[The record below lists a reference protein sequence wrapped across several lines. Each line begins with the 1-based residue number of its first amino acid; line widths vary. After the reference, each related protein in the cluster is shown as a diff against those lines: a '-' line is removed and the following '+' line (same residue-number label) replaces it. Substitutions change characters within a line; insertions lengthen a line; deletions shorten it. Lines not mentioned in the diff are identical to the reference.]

1 MVRQILDDTLLGPM
15 VLMGAVFGDTSLNVG
30 RVSSLTFTLRQEME
44 LLFLFGIISGMGKA
58 F

>member
-1 MVRQILDDTLLGPM
+1 M